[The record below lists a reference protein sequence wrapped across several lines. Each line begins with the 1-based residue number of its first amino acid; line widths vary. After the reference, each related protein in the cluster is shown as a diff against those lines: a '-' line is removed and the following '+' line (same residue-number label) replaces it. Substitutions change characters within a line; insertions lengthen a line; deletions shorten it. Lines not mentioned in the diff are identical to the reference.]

1 MKDRRKKKAMKVG
14 HKKTVR
20 IDPELAEELKAQRD
34 EFVKKFGREP
44 GPGDPLFFDPDS
56 DTPRPMVYT
65 AIRDAMVGAM
75 VRAGIDARLI
85 HAFRRTGFMVSEKN
99 RDRMSPQDLREWQ
112 AALDEYDRLQR
123 TSH

>member
-1 MKDRRKKKAMKVG
+1 MKARRKK
-14 HKKTVR
+14 TVP

-65 AIRDAMVGAM
+65 DIRDAMVRAM
-75 VRAGIDARLI
+75 VKAGIDAKLI
-85 HAFRRTGFMVSEKN
+85 HAFRRTGFMVTEQN
-99 RDRMSPQDLREWQ
+99 RDRMSPQHLREWQ

-123 TSH
+123 TKH